1 MSEAKFESVT
11 RELRAA
17 APPAPDRLRERV
29 VELRE
34 PQLRRIVRLRPA
46 LAAAAAIA
54 IAVGLGA
61 AALGGLFGA
70 GTSEQNLRAEREL
83 GTSHAPGLLPANPWV
98 HSTEKDTLKSDQGK
112 TFSATGASSQRLSG
126 VLTPGP
132 RLQRY
137 DVAMRLRVKDLSRS
151 TQAAVRQTRRLG
163 GYVAAADY
171 ATGREAG
178 DSRLELRV
186 PIGRIQQAIAGF
198 TELGTILAQH
208 ISLQDL
214 QAPLDRTD
222 RRLAAARKVIAALNG
237 KPFRTLDE
245 QARLDAA
252 KRTVER
258 LSRQRANLVHEGAFA
273 KISLQLTTRKA
284 ATQHVA
290 PGRFERFWGDAGD
303 ILGKEAIAVL
313 YALVV
318 AGPFA
323 ILALFALLAERAR
336 RRRADHRLLGETG

>member
-1 MSEAKFESVT
+1 MSEAKFESIA

-17 APPAPDRLRERV
+17 APPAPERLRGLV
-29 VELRE
+29 HTL
-34 PQLRRIVRLRPA
+34 PSAQPRRALRLRPA
-46 LAAAAAIA
+46 LSAAIA
-54 IAVGLGA
+54 IAVAVGLGA
-61 AALGGLFGA
+61 ALIGGLRGSQPTRNVANFAPFPAADKGA
-70 GTSEQNLRAEREL
+70 AHKSVE
-83 GTSHAPGLLPANPWV
+83 LPANAQ
-98 HSTEKDTLKSDQGK
+98 KDKL
-112 TFSATGASSQRLSG
+112 TFSGALAQRAPN
-126 VLTPGP
+126 LTPGR

-151 TQAAVRQTRRLG
+151 TQTAVRQTRLLG

-171 ATGREAG
+171 ATGRNAG

-208 ISLQDL
+208 ISLKDL

-252 KRTVER
+252 ERTVER

-273 KISLQLTTRKA
+273 KISLQLTTRKT

-290 PGRFERFWGDAGD
+290 PGRFDRVWGDAGD

-323 ILALFALLAERAR
+323 ILAVLALLAERAR

>member
-1 MSEAKFESVT
+1 MSEAKFESIARQL
-11 RELRAA
+11 REA
-17 APPAPDRLRERV
+17 APPAPERLRGLV
-29 VELRE
+29 HTL
-34 PQLRRIVRLRPA
+34 PSAQPRRALRLRPA
-46 LAAAAAIA
+46 LSAAIA
-54 IAVGLGA
+54 IAVAVGLGA
-61 AALGGLFGA
+61 ALIGGLSGSPPTRNVANFAPPDVTEKGA
-70 GTSEQNLRAEREL
+70 GKVEL
-83 GTSHAPGLLPANPWV
+83 QASPHARRDKL
-98 HSTEKDTLKSDQGK
+98 
-112 TFSATGASSQRLSG
+112 TFSGALAKRAPN
-126 VLTPGP
+126 LTPGT

-163 GYVAAADY
+163 GYLAAADY
-171 ATGREAG
+171 ATGRKAG

-198 TELGTILAQH
+198 TDLGTILAQH
-208 ISLQDL
+208 ISLKDL

-222 RRLAAARKVIAALNG
+222 RRIAAARKVIAVLEG
-237 KPFRTLDE
+237 KSFRTPDE

-252 KRTVER
+252 RRTVQR
-258 LSRQRANLVHEGAFA
+258 LSRQHASLVREGAFA

-284 ATQHVA
+284 AAQHVA

-323 ILALFALLAERAR
+323 ILAVLALLAERTR